1 MDGVNLFALRI
12 SAGVQILRYEDYVSF
27 TLGYMGSGFSGA
39 SYPSKV
45 DDGDYKYSYS
55 GADISLI
62 FLPSGTH
69 SFGFKYVPANGEST
83 LEYNDDAV
91 PSEFVAE
98 LGESSLERTN
108 KFKMNEYSAM
118 YMYSFNRFWQVG
130 ITAGLRQI

>member
-1 MDGVNLFALRI
+1 
-12 SAGVQILRYEDYVSF
+12 
-27 TLGYMGSGFSGA
+27 MGL

-118 YMYSFNRFWQVG
+118 YMYSFNRFL
-130 ITAGLRQI
+130 AGWYYSRLKANKRNLLLQRHQS